1 MNRLF
6 YISLFL
12 IISVTELFSQSL
24 SVLQFTSDDGLPQ
37 NTAES
42 MILDRKG
49 VMWIATE
56 VGVVAYDGVKFRTVN
71 TTNGLIHNHVKVIFE
86 DSKYNLWFGTLEGL
100 SKYNGKTFTN
110 YSYENGL
117 KNNYIVSITEDKDGS
132 IFVATEKKGIARL
145 YKDTLSSI
153 DGDGQRRTTVKDTIV
168 HLTKN
173 DGLPADTIGN
183 KCFVDSRNNLWIA
196 SLSAGLILKKKDS
209 TIVFNSGNGLPGNE
223 ILSLDE
229 DSQGNLWVGL
239 RNYICRYDGENF
251 KSFRIR
257 YKYNEDVIVT
267 FIFEDKNK
275 NLWIGST
282 LQGLF
287 LFNGEEFEHYSTE
300 RGLPSNQIID
310 CIEDSR
316 GDLWFGTR
324 NGGMFKVP
332 AERFMIYS
340 EENGLAYN
348 VVYGIYKD
356 RRGALW
362 FGHEGFGVTRVKG
375 NEYTN
380 FTTESGLSSDMVPT
394 ITGDSQGNVWIG
406 SLIGAVKYT
415 PQGEFVQYG
424 AKDGLYD
431 PFNDPYV
438 ISITE
443 DSDGNIWFG
452 GRGGVSFLDKEMGK
466 IIVPEIVSELMPDE
480 EFVWKIYE
488 DYDGFI
494 WLAAYGAGAMKL
506 NKTKF
511 IRNYTE
517 EDGLPNNLVL
527 YIMQDKFGNFWFCN
541 EDGGITRFDGENFR
555 TFTKKDG
562 LASNTCYVVAEHL
575 NYLYIGTNQGISRF
589 AHLEYEEKGK
599 DAFKNYTARDG
610 LSASEIN
617 TGAVFKDEENN
628 LYFGTQKGVTVYNP
642 KNRAI
647 KKATPI
653 YINNMRIIEDQ
664 TVIDTLPSGNMELMH
679 TQNNIRF
686 DFSGVSFVDP
696 EKIIYRYK
704 LEGADNT
711 WTISNEHSVTYR
723 ALDANE
729 YKFRVLCQNAD
740 GIWSEKE
747 AAISFVITPPFW
759 ETWWFYSISIIFSL
773 TFITGFY
780 RYKTYQVKKRNI
792 ELAET
797 VRFRTKEL
805 EEEKDKSESLL
816 QNILPSS
823 LVDELKHSGSV
834 EPREFKNSTIL
845 FTDFKG
851 FTYTASVLPAAR
863 LVNELN
869 EIFESFD
876 EVIEK
881 YGLEKLKTI
890 GDSYMAAGG
899 LPEEN
904 EDHAILTIKAAME
917 MQKIIKHRNEIS
929 AIKWEMRCGLHSG
942 QVIAGV
948 VGTKKFTYDI
958 WGDTVNI
965 ASRMESSGEPGEINI
980 SAYTYML
987 VKDYFHCEYRGKVD
1001 AKGKGKIDMYFVRGI
1016 KEEFE
1021 AIQLN
1026 SLKI

>member
-42 MILDRKG
+42 IILDRKG

-56 VGVVAYDGVKFRTVN
+56 DGVVAYDGVKFKTIS
-71 TTNGLIHNHVKVIFE
+71 TADGLIHTHVKVIFE
-86 DSKYNLWFGTLEGL
+86 DSKYNLWFGTTEGL

-110 YSYENGL
+110 YSYENGFR
-117 KNNYIVSITEDKDGS
+117 NVYIKHITEDKKGN
-132 IFVATEKKGIARL
+132 IFVATEKKGIARISR
-145 YKDTLSSI
+145 DTVYFRDKEGKQKFALR
-153 DGDGQRRTTVKDTIV
+153 DTVI
-168 HLTKN
+168 HLTKE
-173 DGLPADTIGN
+173 DGLPVDTTGQT
-183 KCFVDSRNNLWIA
+183 CLVDSRNNLWIGT
-196 SLSAGLILKKKDS
+196 SD
-209 TIVFNSGNGLPGNE
+209 NGLVMKHGDQVKVYTTQDGLASNE
-223 ILSLDE
+223 ILSIDE
-229 DSQGNLWVGL
+229 DSEGNLWIGMI
-239 RNYICRYDGENF
+239 NYICKYDGEKF
-251 KSFRIR
+251 ESIKIR
-257 YKYNEDVIVT
+257 NNPFGDVVVS
-267 FIFEDKNK
+267 FIFEDKDK
-275 NLWIGST
+275 NYWIGSVE
-282 LQGLF
+282 QGLF
-287 LFNGEEFEHYSTE
+287 FFDGVNFENYSTQN
-300 RGLPSNQIID
+300 GLPTNQFND
-310 CIEDSR
+310 CIEDGR

-324 NGGMFKVP
+324 NGGLLKAP

-340 EENGLAYN
+340 DENGIAHN
-348 VVYGIYKD
+348 VVYGIYRD
-356 RRGALW
+356 HRGALW
-362 FGHEGFGVTRVKG
+362 FGHEGFGVTRIRGK
-375 NEYTN
+375 EYKI
-380 FTTESGLSSDMVPT
+380 FTTDSGLPSDMVPA
-394 ITGDSQGNVWIG
+394 ITGDSKDNVWIG
-406 SLIGAVKYT
+406 TLNGAAKYT
-415 PQGEFVQYG
+415 PRGEFIHYG
-424 AKDGLYD
+424 YDDGLYH
-431 PFNDPYV
+431 PFV
-438 ISITE
+438 ISLLE

-452 GRGGVSFLDKEMGK
+452 SQGGISLLDKEMNK
-466 IIVPEIVSELMPDE
+466 IIIPDE
-480 EFVWKIYE
+480 ISDLMHEEDWVYKIHE

-494 WLAAYGAGAMKL
+494 WLAAYGSGALKF

-511 IRNYTE
+511 IRSYTV

-527 YIMQDKFGNFWFCN
+527 FIMQDKFGNFWFGN
-541 EDGGITRFDGENFR
+541 EDGGITRFDGETFK

-562 LASNTCYVVAEHL
+562 LASNTCYVITEHL
-575 NYLYIGTNQGISRF
+575 NYLYIGTTQGISRF
-589 AHLEYEEKGK
+589 EHLAFEEKGR
-599 DAFKNYTARDG
+599 DAFKNYTAKDG

-617 TGAVFKDEENN
+617 SGAVYKDDENN

-647 KKATPI
+647 KTATPI
-653 YINNMRIIEDQ
+653 YLNNMRIIEDQ
-664 TVIDTLPSGNMELMH
+664 TVTDTLPSGMMELIH

-696 EKIIYRYK
+696 EKMIYRYK

-711 WTISNEHSVTYR
+711 WTITNEHSVTYR
-723 ALDANE
+723 ALGANE

-1021 AIQLN
+1021 AIPLN